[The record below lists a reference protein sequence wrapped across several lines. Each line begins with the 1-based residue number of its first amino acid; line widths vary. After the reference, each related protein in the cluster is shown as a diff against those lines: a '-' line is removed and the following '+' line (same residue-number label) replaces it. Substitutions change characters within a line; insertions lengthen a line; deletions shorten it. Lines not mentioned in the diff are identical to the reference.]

1 MGFLFFFFPINKQG
15 HILFS
20 FIAVKDRCSQQTSVQ
35 DLHPREKKNRK
46 TEFCDI
52 SVAEAFV
59 LRHKERVL
67 ILLQLS

>member
-1 MGFLFFFFPINKQG
+1 MWVFFFFFPINKQG
-15 HILFS
+15 HILVS

-35 DLHPREKKNRK
+35 DLHPQEKNRK